1 MISIW
6 LYGPIQW
13 WSTKGRGTKELEQL
27 KYYIWERKYK
37 KLLMITEKNEKKK
50 NVKLQLSIPG
60 TQGTFS
66 DKFTPEIYGF
76 TAK

>member
-1 MISIW
+1 M
-6 LYGPIQW
+6 
-13 WSTKGRGTKELEQL
+13 K
-27 KYYIWERKYK
+27 
-37 KLLMITEKNEKKK
+37 KKK

-66 DKFTPEIYGF
+66 DKSTPEIYGF

>member
-1 MISIW
+1 
-6 LYGPIQW
+6 
-13 WSTKGRGTKELEQL
+13 
-27 KYYIWERKYK
+27 
-37 KLLMITEKNEKKK
+37 MITEKNEKKK

-60 TQGTFS
+60 TQGAFS

>member
-1 MISIW
+1 
-6 LYGPIQW
+6 
-13 WSTKGRGTKELEQL
+13 
-27 KYYIWERKYK
+27 
-37 KLLMITEKNEKKK
+37 MITEKNEKKQ